1 MNDELS
7 LFWIEAAALVAAVGS
22 LCVVRV
28 RDPLRA
34 WRWGL
39 LFTAF
44 ALVFS
49 ILAGLEFYGHW
60 PSSGNLQWSQQLRP
74 WGTEWFG
81 VDELSAPLFPLV
93 ALLHFFTVF
102 ATGRTKVRRF
112 SLSLSLAA
120 LAVGLATFACQEA
133 SLLIGLLGFG
143 VVLQTLELRN
153 RKKPVR
159 LFLLHMGAFVGLL
172 AFGWSNVDPLAAG
185 HMQSAWAT
193 IPVALAILIRCG
205 CIPAHCWI
213 TDWFEHASFG
223 NGMLFVAPLGG
234 LYAAVRLL
242 VPIAPDWVLQ
252 GVGLMSL
259 VTAGYAAGMAATQ
272 TDARRFFAYL
282 LVSNTAMILVGLEL
296 HTDVSLSGAL
306 ALWIS
311 AALSL
316 AGLGLTLRALEAR
329 FGELSLTR
337 FRGLYEHSPM
347 LAVCFLLT
355 GLASVGFPGT
365 FGFVASELLIDG
377 AVEANLFVG
386 LAVAMATA
394 MNGIAIVRAYFRLF
408 TGARHYSTVSLG
420 MNTRERW
427 AVLTLTFAILGGG
440 LYPQPMVASRYR
452 AAISVLESRGMP
464 IERARELR
472 RGANELHEAKN
483 VAPGAVDF
491 PVARQSRVHGT

>member
-1 MNDELS
+1 MNDDLS
-7 LFWIEAAALVAAVGS
+7 LYWIEAAVLVAAVGS
-22 LCVVRV
+22 LCVTRV

-34 WRWGL
+34 WRCGL
-39 LFTAF
+39 ALTAF

-49 ILAGLEFYGHW
+49 VLAGLEFFWHW
-60 PSSGNLQWSQQLRP
+60 PSGGNGQWHEQLRP
-74 WGTEWFG
+74 WGSEWFG
-81 VDELSAPLFPLV
+81 IDELSAPLFPLL

-133 SLLIGLLGFG
+133 RVLIGLLASG
-143 VVLQTLELRN
+143 VVLQALELRN
-153 RKKPVR
+153 RKKPMR
-159 LFLLHMGAFVGLL
+159 LFLLHMAAFLGLL
-172 AFGWSNVDPLAAG
+172 VFGWSNVDPLAAG

-193 IPVALAILIRCG
+193 IPVAAAILIRCG
-205 CIPAHCWI
+205 AIPAHCWI
-213 TDWFEHASFG
+213 TDWFEQASFG

-252 GVGLMSL
+252 SVGLISL
-259 VTAGYAAGMAATQ
+259 ITAGYAAGMAAMQ

-337 FRGLYEHSPM
+337 FHGLYEHSPM

-377 AVEANLFVG
+377 AVEANLLVG

-394 MNGIAIVRAYFRLF
+394 INGIAIVRAYFCLF
-408 TGARHYSTVSLG
+408 TGTRHYSTVSLG
-420 MNTRERW
+420 MNVRERW
-427 AVLTLTFAILGGG
+427 AVLTLSLAILGGG
-440 LYPQPMVASRYR
+440 LFPQPMIASRFR
-452 AAISVLESRGMP
+452 AANSVLESRGMP
-464 IERARELR
+464 LERARELR
-472 RGANELHEAKN
+472 RGGGEVIGVQALNESGEM
-483 VAPGAVDF
+483 
-491 PVARQSRVHGT
+491 R